1 MQQSCEAQCTLLSQ
15 KLYLNQYNDL
25 EFSYVNIFRQTR
37 KGLLALASKPDA
49 LAGKEKKNF
58 LAFLLPCWQLNARAV
73 PVWAL
78 VWGYLK
84 GQVSV
89 SKMGVIVAF
98 SQWGFTECKSL
109 RSKVYMMENSSFVSL
124 YSDGFSKMLNEQSE
138 PSSSKQFLLTSQYVS
153 FNS

>member
-58 LAFLLPCWQLNARAV
+58 LAFLLPC
-73 PVWAL
+73 
-78 VWGYLK
+78 
-84 GQVSV
+84 
-89 SKMGVIVAF
+89 
-98 SQWGFTECKSL
+98 
-109 RSKVYMMENSSFVSL
+109 
-124 YSDGFSKMLNEQSE
+124 
-138 PSSSKQFLLTSQYVS
+138 
-153 FNS
+153 